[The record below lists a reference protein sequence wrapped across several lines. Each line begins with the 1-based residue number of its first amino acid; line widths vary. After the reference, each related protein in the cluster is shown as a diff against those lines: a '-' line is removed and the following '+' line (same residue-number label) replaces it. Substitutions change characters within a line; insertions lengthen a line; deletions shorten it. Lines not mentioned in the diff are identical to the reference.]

1 MIRLQWWTV
10 ELLSTRS
17 QHDSYDYPLTR
28 SRSQAG
34 VAVPADF
41 YVHQPWTRVKGR
53 FLTCD
58 RRCSGMSHRLLSLT
72 VSRLISAP
80 TNRRCPLVFARGGV
94 VGQGRFGLGV
104 NPVDRLRLGPR

>member
-58 RRCSGMSHRLLSLT
+58 RRGSGRSRRLLSTHGEPLDLHYYY
-72 VSRLISAP
+72 SRASKKE
-80 TNRRCPLVFARGGV
+80 R
-94 VGQGRFGLGV
+94 
-104 NPVDRLRLGPR
+104 

>member
-58 RRCSGMSHRLLSLT
+58 RRGSGRSRRLLST
-72 VSRLISAP
+72 HGE
-80 TNRRCPLVFARGGV
+80 PLD
-94 VGQGRFGLGV
+94 LHSY
-104 NPVDRLRLGPR
+104 

>member
-41 YVHQPWTRVKGR
+41 YVHQPWTPVKGR

-58 RRCSGMSHRLLSLT
+58 RRCSGRSWPRPEFRLE
-72 VSRLISAP
+72 
-80 TNRRCPLVFARGGV
+80 
-94 VGQGRFGLGV
+94 
-104 NPVDRLRLGPR
+104 GPQICFINMPDSGPNF